1 MTVATDNRRVV
12 LGADGKPA
20 TRLDYDAVE
29 SGKRRSA
36 AVTSLKSEDEHLP
49 PEKRKALVSTTRDL
63 QRNFA
68 LAAWAIRKHLDY
80 VSSFSFQ
87 AKTGVPE
94 FDDSLEALVR
104 WWSRAKNIDVAARHP
119 LRRMIRMA
127 EERRTVDG
135 DVFLMK
141 LADGRIQAV
150 EGDRVRNPL
159 VALPIEI
166 DLKRLVQGVL
176 MDEAG
181 AAVAYAVNRR
191 GSIGMMGFER
201 FVAAENMIHH
211 AYWGRFD
218 QVRGIS
224 PLAPAINA
232 FRDLYEGMDYALAKI
247 KVAQL
252 FGLVF
257 YRESAES
264 VGITMEAEESTDEA
278 PKYDVDIGKG
288 PVKLELEPGD
298 RAEWLESK
306 TPAGETVVFLDKI
319 VGLALKALDLPYS
332 FHDESFTNFF
342 GSRAALNHYLQSA
355 SSKRA
360 DNQDVLDH
368 LTLWR
373 MRMWIDDGV
382 LKVPAKARLE
392 WDWIPRGLPWWNPVQ
407 EINADVQAIAAG
419 LNSRTRVCRERGA
432 DVYEII
438 DEIADE
444 NAYLKE
450 KGLPV
455 NVEPANV
462 QIVEIGNEG
471 Q

>member
-1 MTVATDNRRVV
+1 MPAVADKRRVV
-12 LGADGKPA
+12 LGPDGRPL
-20 TRLDYDAVE
+20 TRMDYDAVE
-29 SGKRRSA
+29 AGKRRTVPLS
-36 AVTSLKSEDEHLP
+36 SLKSEDEHLP
-49 PEKRKALVSTTRDL
+49 PEKRRMMVSTARDL
-63 QRNFA
+63 QRNFV

-80 VSSFSFQ
+80 VSTFSFQ

-94 FDDSLEALVR
+94 FDDSLEALIR
-104 WWSRAKNIDVAARHP
+104 WWSRAKNIDAAARHP

-150 EGDRVRNPL
+150 EGDRVKNPL
-159 VALPIEI
+159 IGLPASI

-176 MDEAG
+176 TDEAG

-191 GSIGMMGFER
+191 GSIGMMEFER
-201 FVAAENMIHH
+201 FVPAENMIHH

-218 QVRGIS
+218 QIRGIS
-224 PLAPAINA
+224 PLAPAINTY
-232 FRDLYEGMDYALAKI
+232 RDMYEGMDYALAKL

-257 YRESAES
+257 YRENAEAVGITTESAES
-264 VGITMEAEESTDEA
+264 TDDS
-278 PKYDVDIGKG
+278 PKYDVDLGKG

-306 TPAGETVVFLDKI
+306 TPAGETIAYLDK
-319 VGLALKALDLPYS
+319 VLGMALKALDLPYS
-332 FHDESFTNFF
+332 FNDESFTNFF

-355 SSKRA
+355 YSKRA

-368 LTLWR
+368 LTMWR
-373 MRMWIDDGV
+373 VRMWIDDGV
-382 LKVPAKARLE
+382 LTVPSKARLA
-392 WDWIPRGLPWWNPVQ
+392 WDWIPKGLPWWNPAQ
-407 EINADVQAIAAG
+407 EVNADVQSIAAG
-419 LNSRTRVCRERGA
+419 LNSRTRVCRERGE

-438 DEIADE
+438 DEIAEE
-444 NAYLKE
+444 NAYLTE

-455 NVEPANV
+455 NVAPANV
-462 QIVEIGNEG
+462 QIVEIGGEK
-471 Q
+471 